1 MSEVHAFPEL
11 ASLFL
16 FFVFVFCFFLFR
28 VKMEDVCE
36 LSSLKSGLKVKDGCQ

>member
-11 ASLFL
+11 ASLWVVVFL
-16 FFVFVFCFFLFR
+16 FCFLFR